1 MTGKNFMKLIIS
13 IRCIAIITAKS
24 ARKSPPRYSFILVKT
39 TSRRE
44 EKFQISPQDGSYFAN
59 ISPLQKLTT
68 RGNKTK
74 QQQHIETTR
83 LQINRRPQPTR
94 KTQSKVVR
102 KPTPT

>member
-1 MTGKNFMKLIIS
+1 MSS
-13 IRCIAIITAKS
+13 IRNEDDLTYPKS
-24 ARKSPPRYSFILVKT
+24 RNQ
-39 TSRRE
+39 
-44 EKFQISPQDGSYFAN
+44 FQISPLDGTHFAN

-94 KTQSKVVR
+94 KTQSKVL
-102 KPTPT
+102 